1 MNNFSEQYLRDLVAE
16 KVQGDFPPF
25 KSGKY
30 TTVVK
35 YIKEIVGRLS
45 DNKAWIV
52 EADYENYQSG
62 FSSFVP
68 VKISKKD
75 KSDSIIKKE
84 NGLIIEDKD
93 ALLIYFSKLSPYW
106 YYSQGRWTDFIRDG
120 KNSPSTHFIRPDEQ
134 KKVNQILWANDI
146 EKLTRQLEEYRY
158 TLLDRKEVTK
168 DLDFKIEIPT
178 RIADRTYQV
187 FDCFFYWED

>member
-1 MNNFSEQYLRDLVAE
+1 MDNFSEQYLRDLVAE

-45 DNKAWIV
+45 DNKTWIV

-62 FSSFVP
+62 FASFVP

-75 KSDSIIKKE
+75 KSDTITKNE
-84 NGLIIEDKD
+84 NGLIIETKD
-93 ALLIYFSKLSPYW
+93 SLLIYLSKLCPYW
-106 YYSQGRWTDFIRDG
+106 YYSQGIWMDMIRDG
-120 KNSPSTHFIRPDEQ
+120 KNLPSTHFIRPEEQ
-134 KKVNQILWANDI
+134 KKVNLHLWATDI

-168 DLDFKIEIPT
+168 DLDFKIKIPT
-178 RIADRTYQV
+178 VIGDRTYQV

>member
-1 MNNFSEQYLRDLVAE
+1 MNNFPEQYLRDLVAE

-62 FSSFVP
+62 FASFVP

-84 NGLIIEDKD
+84 NGLIIEDKE
-93 ALLIYFSKLSPYW
+93 
-106 YYSQGRWTDFIRDG
+106 GRWTDFLRDG
-120 KNSPSTHFIRPDEQ
+120 KNSPSTHFIRPEEQ
-134 KKVNQILWANDI
+134 KKVNQTLWVNDI
-146 EKLTRQLEEYRY
+146 EKLTRLLEEYRY
-158 TLLDRKEVTK
+158 TLLDRKEVSK
-168 DLDFKIEIPT
+168 DLDFKIDIPT
-178 RIADRTYQV
+178 RIADRTFQV

>member
-1 MNNFSEQYLRDLVAE
+1 MDNFSEQYLRDLVAE
-16 KVQGDFPPF
+16 KVQGNFPPF

-45 DNKAWIV
+45 DNKNWIV

-62 FSSFVP
+62 FASFVP

-75 KSDSIIKKE
+75 KSDTTTNYE
-84 NGLIIEDKD
+84 NGLIIETKD
-93 ALLIYFSKLSPYW
+93 SLLIYFSKLCPYW
-106 YYSQGRWTDFIRDG
+106 YYSQGRWMDMIRDG
-120 KNSPSTHFIRPDEQ
+120 KNSPSTHFIRPEEQ
-134 KKVNQILWANDI
+134 KNVNLHLWAEDI

-168 DLDFKIEIPT
+168 DLDFKIKIPT
-178 RIADRTYQV
+178 VIADRTYQV